1 MPIGRTYRTA
11 SPKRGTTVS
20 TTHLSEQATPS
31 QASERRSLLFPLAC
45 IAAVMGVIVSL
56 LAPRIVPGAPH
67 GVTLAIGVIGPFLG
81 AGVARTIGV
90 TLRWLVA

>member
-1 MPIGRTYRTA
+1 M
-11 SPKRGTTVS
+11 S